1 MRLTVFTPTYNR
13 RELLTRAYESLKS
26 QTVKDF
32 EWLIVDDGSTDDT
45 MRVVD
50 EWIKEG
56 VITVRYHYR
65 ENGGKMRAHN
75 TGAALSKCELF
86 VCLDSDDVFVP
97 TAVEELLAAY
107 DGAKENGTDSQKIG
121 GVVAHKGCTSEKL
134 LGSRD
139 FPPVKTST
147 LFGLYLNGFEGET
160 TLMYETV
167 LLRQFPFPE
176 IVGEKYVPEDY
187 IYDKID
193 EVCVLAVL
201 PRVITVCEIVDGG
214 YTREAKALKEKNANA
229 FYLFYEQ
236 RARITPPGL
245 LKLKYLGRYVIFARR
260 TRRPVFR
267 NSSLKKSWIAAGCVY
282 AAILLVMN
290 KE

>member
-45 MRVVD
+45 MRQVD
-50 EWIKEG
+50 EWIEEG

-75 TGAALSKCELF
+75 TGASLSKCGLF

-107 DGAKENGTDSQKIG
+107 DRAKEEETDGHRIG
-121 GVVAHKGCTSEKL
+121 GVVAHKGCTNEKL
-134 LGSRD
+134 LGSKD

-160 TLMYETV
+160 TLMYETA

-176 IVGEKYVPEDY
+176 ITGEKYVPEDY

-201 PRVITVCEIVDGG
+201 PRVITVCEIVEGG
-214 YTREAKALKEKNANA
+214 YTREAKALKKKNANA

-236 RARITPPGL
+236 RARIAPPGL

-267 NSSLKKSWIAAGCVY
+267 NSAISKAWIAAGCAY